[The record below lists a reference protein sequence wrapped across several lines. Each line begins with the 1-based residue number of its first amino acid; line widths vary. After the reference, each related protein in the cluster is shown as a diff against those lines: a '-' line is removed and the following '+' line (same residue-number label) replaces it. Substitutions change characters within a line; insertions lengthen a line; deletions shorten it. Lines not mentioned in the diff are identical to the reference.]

1 MQSEHLERGSRKI
14 EILYLEAK
22 LQLRTATVR
31 CRIAWVFEAEQRAV
45 RYTRCGYCLA
55 V

>member
-22 LQLRTATVR
+22 LQLKPATVR
-31 CRIAWVFEAEQRAV
+31 CRITEVFEA
-45 RYTRCGYCLA
+45 
-55 V
+55 